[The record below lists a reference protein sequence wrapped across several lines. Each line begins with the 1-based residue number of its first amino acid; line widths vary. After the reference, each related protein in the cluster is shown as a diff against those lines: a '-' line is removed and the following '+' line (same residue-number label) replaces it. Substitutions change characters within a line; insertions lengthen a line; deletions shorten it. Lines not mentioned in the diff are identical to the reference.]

1 MDTATIF
8 TVRVRRKAHFVCA
21 FLFLQSHR
29 LLHCDFTKWIQLH
42 LHVICLYPVCSRVYS
57 YSHRMINNYDVSQL
71 VSPTPFHSD
80 KYFH

>member
-1 MDTATIF
+1 M
-8 TVRVRRKAHFVCA
+8 
-21 FLFLQSHR
+21 
-29 LLHCDFTKWIQLH
+29 
-42 LHVICLYPVCSRVYS
+42 CSWVYS